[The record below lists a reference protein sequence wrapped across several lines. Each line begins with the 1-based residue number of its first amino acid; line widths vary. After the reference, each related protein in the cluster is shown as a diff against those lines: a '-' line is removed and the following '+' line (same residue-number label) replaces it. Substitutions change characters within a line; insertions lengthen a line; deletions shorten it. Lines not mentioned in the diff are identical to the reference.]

1 MEQQQSFKNNILNI
15 SNVLIVGGIAL
26 ILLTINI
33 FTENGLLGASF
44 GYISII
50 CAIILLMIMSFV
62 EISKSQLQNQLDL
75 KSTLISLF
83 SLFSPY
89 LLLLIIL
96 ICSVLMI
103 NVYFDKLTKIELP
116 QSFRS
121 FTIIS
126 IVFIVI
132 QCCLFLY
139 NAFKSDPTK
148 INSIEIAKLRFLGI
162 INLIVLFTS
171 FISLR
176 YFTTDG

>member
-1 MEQQQSFKNNILNI
+1 MEKQQSFKDNILNI
-15 SNVLIVGGIAL
+15 SNVLIIGGITL

-50 CAIILLMIMSFV
+50 CAIILLMIMSF
-62 EISKSQLQNQLDL
+62 NQASDSLKDSDL
-75 KSTLISLF
+75 KSTIISLF

-89 LLLLIIL
+89 LLLLTIL
-96 ICSVLMI
+96 IFSVLFI
-103 NVYFDKLTKIELP
+103 NAYFDKLTKIDLP
-116 QSFRS
+116 KSFKS

-171 FISLR
+171 FICLR

>member
-1 MEQQQSFKNNILNI
+1 MDQQSFKSNILNI
-15 SNVLIVGGIAL
+15 SNVLIIGGITL

-33 FTENGLLGASF
+33 FTENGLFGASF

-62 EISKSQLQNQLDL
+62 EVSNSQLQNSDL
-75 KSTLISLF
+75 KSTIISLF

-96 ICSVLMI
+96 ICSVLLI
-103 NVYFDKLTKIELP
+103 NIYFDKLTKIELP

-132 QCCLFLY
+132 QCGLFLY

-148 INSIEIAKLRFLGI
+148 INSVEIAKLRFLGI

-171 FISLR
+171 FVCLR